1 MRDGNDLSPA
11 GQRARLA
18 PRVELARGHWHRE
31 EAGGSVRTAG
41 WWESV
46 SVTWPAPAPADP
58 GRAHPLLRHAAVTA
72 IDAMAPV
79 LAGLA
84 AAGAQRLITSRLRP
98 AAVGGSRS
106 AVRAAAARVLP
117 AARRALPAGRPP
129 D

>member
-1 MRDGNDLSPA
+1 MRDESYLSPA

-46 SVTWPAPAPADP
+46 TVTWPAPAPDP
-58 GRAHPLLRHAAVTA
+58 ARAHPLLRHAAVTA

-84 AAGAQRLITSRLRP
+84 AAGAQRLITSRFRP
-98 AAVGGSRS
+98 AGIGGGAS
-106 AVRAAAARVLP
+106 AVRAAAARALP
-117 AARRALPAGRPP
+117 AARRALPAARPP

>member
-1 MRDGNDLSPA
+1 MRDGHYLSPA
-11 GQRARLA
+11 GPRARPA
-18 PRVELARGHWHRE
+18 PRVELARGHWLRE
-31 EAGGSVRTAG
+31 EASGSVRTAG

-46 SVTWPAPAPADP
+46 TVTWPAPAKADP

-84 AAGAQRLITSRLRP
+84 AAGAQRLITSRFRP
-98 AAVGGSRS
+98 VAAGGGRS
-106 AVRAAAARVLP
+106 AVRAAAARALP
-117 AARRALPAGRPP
+117 AARRALPAARPP